1 MRDNNFMKAGFSS
14 FPEQLKMQNSTAK
27 IALKALLIAVALICV
42 SPAFCREVTLKDGSW
57 VVAFDSES
65 GVLTRLECKSPQWT
79 VEGRPALGASFW
91 MDVQSPDGRQDN
103 IVLGAKQR
111 AVAVKKLSSHRILLQ
126 WRNLLT
132 ERGDTLPI
140 TLTALVSLT
149 NQALTFEAG
158 IKNDSSLMVSS
169 VEFPCLGDLRP
180 PANGAP
186 LWAHHTFY
194 GDLKRDDI
202 SQGSTIMSRQSL
214 FCLIQSTNE
223 GLYVEMKDPTQPY
236 LLNFVFERHGFANSA
251 ANPSRLEFQTTH
263 YAYVHPH
270 SFAQLAPVVMRGYAG
285 DFHAGLDCYQAWRST
300 WYQEPHMPEWARQ
313 VHSWTMIRMTTPEQ
327 DYGLPYT
334 NFVQY
339 GREWA
344 ANGVKAVQVVGWNI
358 GGQDADDPSQDTD
371 PGLGTWQQWHDAIA
385 QVQGM
390 GVKVILFAKLNW
402 ADLTTSWY
410 SNELYKYQCTDPNG
424 RRYEQGG
431 YAYVTPTQLAGIGLH
446 RRAVMD
452 FQDPAY
458 REVAEKEFQK
468 ILALGSEGWLWDEIC
483 HHSDALYSWAP
494 DHGYTP
500 PGYVYGGDMPLSE
513 ALRTA
518 ADKASPD
525 FIFAGEGPED
535 WLMQDY
541 PVSETGLTSVPF
553 NQYLDTT
560 NSIVLAGVSG
570 FDDREALNLILMDR
584 YVIQYEPYFY
594 KGHITDFP
602 MTLAYGKK
610 VDDLR
615 RRYQEYLWDA
625 QFRDTLGAS
634 VTADGTLRYSVF
646 DSPAGKRAVV
656 VVNTDSKAITV
667 TVGVPKAADLVVAT
681 PDDPDARPVSGAI
694 QIPAR
699 CAAVVMER

>member
-1 MRDNNFMKAGFSS
+1 MK
-14 FPEQLKMQNSTAK
+14 NVST
-27 IALKALLIAVALICV
+27 LQRFNVVFFTLSLL
-42 SPAFCREVTLKDGSW
+42 STTSAFASDITLKDKSW
-57 VVAFDSES
+57 VVAFDSQS
-65 GVLTRLECKSPQWT
+65 GALTRLESKSPQWRI
-79 VEGRPALGASFW
+79 EGPPKMGLSFW
-91 MDVQSPDGRQDN
+91 LNAQSPDGRQDN
-103 IVLGAKQR
+103 IVLGGQQR
-111 AVAVKKLSSHRILLQ
+111 PVGVKKLSSNQIRLQ
-126 WRNLLT
+126 WQNLIT

-140 TLTALVSLT
+140 TLTATVSLT
-149 NQALTFEAG
+149 NDALTFNAG
-158 IKNDSSLMVSS
+158 VMNDSSLMVSE
-169 VEFPCLGDLRP
+169 VEFPCLGNLNP
-180 PANGAP
+180 PAAGAP

-194 GDLKRDDI
+194 GDLKKDDI
-202 SQGSTIMSRQSL
+202 SKGSTIMSKQSL

-223 GLYVEMKDPTQPY
+223 GIYVEMKDPTQPY
-236 LLNFVFERHGFANSA
+236 LLNFVFERHGFASSG

-270 SFAQLAPVVMRGYAG
+270 TSAQLSPVVMRCYSG
-285 DFHAGLDCYQAWRST
+285 DFHAGLDCYKAWRST
-300 WYQEPHMPEWARQ
+300 WYKEPHLPDWARE

-327 DYGLPYT
+327 DYGLHYT

-344 ANGVKAVQVVGWNI
+344 DNGVRAVQVVGWNI

-385 QVQGM
+385 QVQSM

-424 RRYEQGG
+424 KRYEQGG

-452 FQDPAY
+452 FQDAAY

-483 HHSDALYSWAP
+483 HHSDTLYSWAP

-513 ALRTA
+513 QLRVA
-518 ADKASPD
+518 ADKVSPD
-525 FIFAGEGPED
+525 FIFAGEGPQD
-535 WLMQDY
+535 WLMQYY
-541 PVSETGLTSVPF
+541 PVSETGLTAVPF

-560 NSIVLAGVSG
+560 NSLVLAGVSG
-570 FDDREALNLILMDR
+570 FDDRETLNLILMDR

-610 VDDLR
+610 IDDLR
-615 RRYQEYLWDA
+615 RRYKDYLWDA
-625 QFRDTLGAS
+625 QFRDTIGAS
-634 VTADGTLRYSVF
+634 VTADGAFRYSVF
-646 DSPAGKRAVV
+646 VSPIGKRAVV
-656 VVNTDSKAITV
+656 VVNTDSKAIAV
-667 TVGVPKAADLVVAT
+667 TVNIPDAGNLVVAT
-681 PDDPDARPVSGAI
+681 PDDSAARPTTGAI

-699 CAAVVMER
+699 CAAVVMEQ

>member
-1 MRDNNFMKAGFSS
+1 MKNA
-14 FPEQLKMQNSTAK
+14 STLL
-27 IALKALLIAVALICV
+27 ALFCTTFVLASV
-42 SPAFCREVTLKDGSW
+42 PAFSRDITLKDKSW
-57 VVAFDSES
+57 VVSFDSQS
-65 GVLTRLECKSPQWT
+65 GALTRLESKSPRWT
-79 VEGRPALGASFW
+79 IEGRPKMALLFW
-91 MDVQSPDGRQDN
+91 LNAQSPDGRQDN
-103 IVLGAKQR
+103 IVLGQKQR
-111 AVAVKKLSSHRILLQ
+111 AVEVKKLSSRQVRLQ
-126 WRNLLT
+126 WQNLIS
-132 ERGDTLPI
+132 ERGDILPI
-140 TLTALVSLT
+140 TLTAIVSLT
-149 NQALTFEAG
+149 NDTLTFDASVT
-158 IKNDSSLMVSS
+158 NDSSLMVST
-169 VEFPCLGDLRP
+169 VEFPCVGDLSSP
-180 PANGAP
+180 TAGAP
-186 LWAHHTFY
+186 LWGQHTFY
-194 GDLKRDDI
+194 GDLKKDDI
-202 SQGSTIMSRQSL
+202 SKDSTIMSKQSL

-223 GLYVEMKDPTQPY
+223 GIYVEMKDPTQPY
-236 LLNFVFERHGFANSA
+236 LINFVFEHHGFAGST
-251 ANPSRLEFQTTH
+251 ANPLRLEFQTTH
-263 YAYVHPH
+263 CAYVHPH
-270 SFAQLAPVVMRGYAG
+270 TSAQLAPVVMRCYTG
-285 DFHAGLDCYQAWRST
+285 DFHAGLDCYKAWRST
-300 WYQEPHMPEWARQ
+300 WYQEPHLPEWARE

-344 ANGVKAVQVVGWNI
+344 DNGVKAVQVVGWNI

-385 QVQGM
+385 QVQSM

-424 RRYEQGG
+424 KRYEQGG

-446 RRAVMD
+446 KRAVMD

-483 HHSDALYSWAP
+483 HHSDCLYSWAP
-494 DHGYTP
+494 DHGYTA
-500 PGYVYGGDMPLSE
+500 PGYVYGGDLPLSE
-513 ALRTA
+513 ALREA
-518 ADKASPD
+518 ADKVSPD
-525 FIFAGEGPED
+525 FIFGGEGPQD
-535 WLMQDY
+535 WLMQYY
-541 PVSETGLTSVPF
+541 PVSETGMTAVPF

-560 NSIVLAGVSG
+560 NSVVLAGVSG

-610 VDDLR
+610 IDDLR
-615 RRYQEYLWDA
+615 RRYKEYLWDA

-634 VTADGTLRYSVF
+634 VTADGTFRYSVF
-646 DSPAGKRAVV
+646 DSPSGKRAVV
-656 VVNTDSKAITV
+656 IVNTDSKAVAATV
-667 TVGVPKAADLVVAT
+667 SIPNTGNLVAAT
-681 PDDPDARPVSGAI
+681 PDDPDAKPTTGAI

-699 CAAVVMER
+699 CAAVVMEQ

>member
-1 MRDNNFMKAGFSS
+1 MKNA
-14 FPEQLKMQNSTAK
+14 STF
-27 IALKALLIAVALICV
+27 LTALLTMGFLSV
-42 SPAFCREVTLKDGSW
+42 SPVFAREITLKDKYW
-57 VVAFDSES
+57 VIAFDSQS
-65 GVLTRLECKSPQWT
+65 GALTRIESKSPDWAIERQPQS
-79 VEGRPALGASFW
+79 GLSFRL
-91 MDVQSPDGRQDN
+91 DAQSTDGRQDN
-103 IVLGAKQR
+103 IVFGLKQKPVEVR
-111 AVAVKKLSSHRILLQ
+111 KLSSRQLRLRWQ
-126 WRNLLT
+126 NLIT
-132 ERGDTLPI
+132 DRGDTLPI
-140 TLTALVSLT
+140 TLTATISLANDT
-149 NQALTFEAG
+149 LTFDTSVA
-158 IKNDSSLMVSS
+158 NDSSLIVST
-169 VEFPCLGDLRP
+169 VEFPCIGNLNP
-180 PANGAP
+180 PAVNAP
-186 LWAHHTFY
+186 MWAHHTFY
-194 GDLKRDDI
+194 GDLKRDDLAK
-202 SQGSTIMSRQSL
+202 GGTIMSKQSL

-236 LLNFVFERHGFANSA
+236 LLNFVFEHHGSA
-251 ANPSRLEFQTTH
+251 KSASNPSRVEFQTTH
-263 YAYVHPH
+263 YAYVQPH
-270 SFAQLAPVVMRGYAG
+270 TSAQLVPVVMRCYAG
-285 DFHAGLDCYQAWRST
+285 DFHAGLDCYKAWRST
-300 WYQEPHMPEWARQ
+300 WYQEPHIPEWARQ

-334 NFVQY
+334 NFVEY

-344 ANGVKAVQVVGWNI
+344 ANGVRAVQVVGWNI

-385 QVQGM
+385 QVQSM

-410 SNELYKYQCTDPNG
+410 SNELYKYQCTDPDG

-446 RRAVMD
+446 KRAVMD

-513 ALRTA
+513 ALRVA
-518 ADKASPD
+518 ADKVSPD
-525 FIFAGEGPED
+525 FIFAGEGPQD
-535 WLMQDY
+535 WLMQYY
-541 PVSETGLTSVPF
+541 PVSETGLTGVPF

-570 FDDREALNLILMDR
+570 FDDRETLNLILMDR

-610 VDDLR
+610 IDDLR
-615 RRYQEYLWDA
+615 RKYKEYLWDA
-625 QFRDTLGAS
+625 QFRDTLGAT
-634 VTADGTLRYSVF
+634 VTADGAFRYSVF

-656 VVNTDSKAITV
+656 MVNTDSKAISATV
-667 TVGVPKAADLVVAT
+667 TLPHAGNLVIAT
-681 PDDPDARPVSGAI
+681 PDDPNAQPTTGGI

-699 CAAVVMER
+699 CAAVVMEQ

>member
-1 MRDNNFMKAGFSS
+1 MK
-14 FPEQLKMQNSTAK
+14 NTSTRLSA
-27 IALKALLIAVALICV
+27 IALATANQRFNAPTLAVILMFVAALPLYA
-42 SPAFCREVTLKDGSW
+42 REITLKNESW
-57 VVAFDSES
+57 VISFDSKS
-65 GVLTRLECKSPQWT
+65 GALTQLQSKSPQWT
-79 VEGRPALGASFW
+79 IEGRPKLGASFW
-91 MDVQSPDGRQDN
+91 LDAQSVDGRHDN
-103 IVLGAKQR
+103 IVLGQKQR
-111 AVAVKKLSSHRILLQ
+111 PVEVKKLSSHQILLQ
-126 WRNLLT
+126 WQNLVT
-132 ERGDTLPI
+132 ENGDTLPI
-140 TLTALVSLT
+140 TLTAMVSLT
-149 NQALTFEAG
+149 NDILRFDASVM
-158 IKNDSSLMVSS
+158 NDSPLLVST
-169 VEFPCLGDLRP
+169 VEFPCVGDLTP
-180 PANGAP
+180 PTLGAP

-194 GDLKRDDI
+194 GDLKRDDL
-202 SQGSTIMSRQSL
+202 SKGSTIMSRQSL

-223 GLYVEMKDPTQPY
+223 GLYVEMENPTQPY
-236 LLNFVFERHGFANSA
+236 LLNFVFERHGFAGSSD
-251 ANPSRLEFQTTH
+251 NPSRLEFQTTH

-270 SFAQLAPVVMRGYAG
+270 TSAQLVPVVVRAYTG
-285 DFHAGLDCYQAWRST
+285 DFHAGLDCYKAWRST
-300 WYQEPHMPEWARQ
+300 WYKEPHIPDWARE

-344 ANGVKAVQVVGWNI
+344 ANGVRAVQVVGWNI

-385 QVQGM
+385 QVQSM

-410 SNELYKYQCTDPNG
+410 SNELYKYQCTDPDG

-452 FQDPAY
+452 FQDPEY
-458 REVAEKEFQK
+458 RKIAEREFQK

-483 HHSDALYSWAP
+483 HHSDAIYSWAP

-513 ALRTA
+513 QLREA
-518 ADKASPD
+518 ADKVGPD

-535 WLMQDY
+535 WLMQYY
-541 PVSETGLTSVPF
+541 PVSETGITSVPF

-560 NSIVLAGVSG
+560 NSLVLAGVSG

-610 VDDLR
+610 IDDLR
-615 RRYQEYLWDA
+615 RRYREYLWDA
-625 QFRDTLGAS
+625 QFRDTVGAS
-634 VTADGTLRYSVF
+634 VAADGTFRYSVF
-646 DSPAGKRAVV
+646 DSTSGKRAVV
-656 VVNTDSKAITV
+656 VVNTDSKAIAATV
-667 TVGVPKAADLVVAT
+667 IIPNTRSLVAAT
-681 PDDPDARPVSGAI
+681 PDEPDAQPTTGAI

-699 CAAVVMER
+699 CATVVMER

>member
-1 MRDNNFMKAGFSS
+1 MKNASMF
-14 FPEQLKMQNSTAK
+14 
-27 IALKALLIAVALICV
+27 
-42 SPAFCREVTLKDGSW
+42 SPAVLLQILFALSLLATTSALAREITLKNESW
-57 VVAFDSES
+57 IIAFDSQS
-65 GVLTRLECKSPQWT
+65 GALTRLESKSPPWT
-79 VEGRPALGASFW
+79 IEGNPKLGASFW
-91 MDVQSPDGRQDN
+91 MNAQSPDGQQDN
-103 IVLGAKQR
+103 IVLGLKQR
-111 AVAVKKLSSHRILLQ
+111 PVEVKKLSPHQLRLQ
-126 WRNLLT
+126 WQNLVT
-132 ERGDTLPI
+132 EGGETLPI
-140 TLTALVSLT
+140 TLTATVSLT
-149 NQALTFEAG
+149 NDTLSFGTSVA
-158 IKNDSSLMVSS
+158 NDSLLLVSA
-169 VEFPCLGDLRP
+169 VEFPCIGDLKP
-180 PANGAP
+180 PTAGAP

-194 GDLKRDDI
+194 GDLKRDDL
-202 SQGSTIMSRQSL
+202 SKTCTIMSRQSL
-214 FCLIQSTNE
+214 FCLIQSANE
-223 GLYVEMKDPTQPY
+223 GIYVEMGDPTQPY
-236 LLNFVFERHGFANSA
+236 LLNFVFEHHGSA
-251 ANPSRLEFQTTH
+251 GSSANPARLEFQTTH

-270 SFAQLAPVVMRGYAG
+270 TSAQLAPVVMRGYMG
-285 DFHAGLDCYQAWRST
+285 DFHAGLDCYKAWRSI
-300 WYQEPHMPEWARQ
+300 WYKEPHIPDWARD

-327 DYGLPYT
+327 DYGLPYR

-344 ANGVKAVQVVGWNI
+344 DNGVRAVQVVGWNI

-385 QVQGM
+385 QVQSM

-410 SNELYKYQCTDPNG
+410 SNELYKYQCTAPDG
-424 RRYEQGG
+424 TRYGQGG

-483 HHSDALYSWAP
+483 HHSDTLYSWAP

-513 ALRTA
+513 ALRAA
-518 ADKASPD
+518 ADKVSPD
-525 FIFAGEGPED
+525 FIFAGEGPQD
-535 WLMQDY
+535 WLMQYY

-610 VDDLR
+610 IDDLR
-615 RRYQEYLWDA
+615 RRYKAYLWDA
-625 QFRDTLGAS
+625 QFRDTLGAA
-634 VTADGTLRYSVF
+634 VTADGTFRYSIF
-646 DSPAGKRAVV
+646 DSTTGKRAVV
-656 VVNTDSKAITV
+656 VVNTDSKAISATV
-667 TVGVPKAADLVVAT
+667 TLPHAGSLVVAT
-681 PDDPDARPVSGAI
+681 PDDPDARSTTGAI

-699 CAAVVMER
+699 CAAVVMEQ

>member
-1 MRDNNFMKAGFSS
+1 MKADLST
-14 FPEQLKMQNSTAK
+14 FPTVLAGSKTGPMQKRFNLVTS
-27 IALKALLIAVALICV
+27 ALLLTL
-42 SPAFCREVTLKDGSW
+42 SLLSTSAFAREVTLKDKSW
-57 VVAFDSES
+57 VVAFDSHS
-65 GVLTRLECKSPQWT
+65 GALTRLESKSPQWT
-79 VEGRPALGASFW
+79 VEGRLKTGASFRLNA
-91 MDVQSPDGRQDN
+91 QSPDGHQDN
-103 IVLGAKQR
+103 IVLGQKQR
-111 AVAVKKLSSHRILLQ
+111 PIEVKKLSSHQLRLQ
-126 WRNLLT
+126 WQNLVT

-140 TLTALVSLT
+140 TLTATVSLT
-149 NQALTFEAG
+149 NDTLTFDTSVT
-158 IKNDSSLMVSS
+158 NDSSLMVST
-169 VEFPCLGDLRP
+169 VEFPCVGNLNP
-180 PANGAP
+180 PTSGTP
-186 LWAHHTFY
+186 IWAHHTFY
-194 GDLKRDDI
+194 GDLKHDDI
-202 SQGSTIMSRQSL
+202 SQGCTIMSKQSL

-223 GLYVEMKDPTQPY
+223 GLYVEMENPTQPY
-236 LLNFVFERHGFANSA
+236 LLNFVFEHHGFANSIG
-251 ANPSRLEFQTTH
+251 NPSRLEFQTTH

-270 SFAQLAPVVMRGYAG
+270 TSAQLVPVVMRCYAG
-285 DFHAGLDCYQAWRST
+285 DFHAGLDCYKAWRST
-300 WYQEPHMPEWARQ
+300 WYQEPHLPDWARE

-344 ANGVKAVQVVGWNI
+344 SNGVRAVQVVGWNI

-385 QVQGM
+385 QVQSL

-424 RRYEQGG
+424 KRYEQGG

-452 FQDPAY
+452 FQDPEY
-458 REVAEKEFQK
+458 RQVAAKEFQK

-483 HHSDALYSWAP
+483 HHSDTLYSWAP
-494 DHGYTP
+494 NHGYTP

-513 ALRTA
+513 QLRAA
-518 ADKASPD
+518 ADKVSPD

-535 WLMQDY
+535 WLMQYY
-541 PVSETGLTSVPF
+541 PVSETGISPVPF

-560 NSIVLAGVSG
+560 NSLELAGVSG

-584 YVIQYEPYFY
+584 DVIQYEPYFY

-610 VDDLR
+610 IDDLR
-615 RRYQEYLWDA
+615 RRYQAYLWNG
-625 QFRDTLGAS
+625 QFRDTIGAS
-634 VTADGTLRYSVF
+634 VTADGRFRYSVF
-646 DSPAGKRAVV
+646 DSPDGKRAVV
-656 VVNTDSKAITV
+656 VVNTDSKAIAV
-667 TVGVPKAADLVVAT
+667 TVNVPNAGHLVLAT
-681 PDDPDARPVSGAI
+681 PDDPHARTTTGKI

-699 CAAVVMER
+699 CAAVLIEQ

>member
-1 MRDNNFMKAGFSS
+1 MEADSLM
-14 FPEQLKMQNSTAK
+14 FPGRLKIQISKFKTVQRA
-27 IALKALLIAVALICV
+27 IFVVLAVFCV
-42 SPAFCREVTLKDGSW
+42 SPAFSREITLKNDSW
-57 VVAFDSES
+57 VVAFDSDS
-65 GVLTRLECKSPQWT
+65 GALTRLESKSPQWAI
-79 VEGRPALGASFW
+79 EGRSKLDASFW
-91 MDVQSPDGRQDN
+91 LNAQSVDGHQDN
-103 IVLGAKQR
+103 IVLGLKQR
-111 AVAVKKLSSHRILLQ
+111 PVEVKKLSSHQLRLQ
-126 WRNLLT
+126 WQNLVT
-132 ERGDTLPI
+132 EHGDTLPI
-140 TLTALVSLT
+140 TLTATVSLT
-149 NQALTFEAG
+149 NDTLTFDAR
-158 IKNDSSLMVSS
+158 ISNDSLLMVST
-169 VEFPCLGDLRP
+169 VEFPCVGDLNP
-180 PANGAP
+180 PVTGAP
-186 LWAHHTFY
+186 MWGQHTFY
-194 GDLKRDDI
+194 GDLKKDDI
-202 SQGSTIMSRQSL
+202 SRGSTIMSKQSL

-223 GLYVEMKDPTQPY
+223 GLYVEMENPSQPY
-236 LLNFVFERHGFANSA
+236 LLNFVFEHHGHANSP

-263 YAYVHPH
+263 YVYVNPH
-270 SFAQLAPVVMRGYAG
+270 TSAQLVPVVIRCYAG
-285 DFHAGLDCYQAWRST
+285 DFHVGLDCYKAWRST
-300 WYQEPHMPEWARQ
+300 WYQEPHIPAWARE

-344 ANGVKAVQVVGWNI
+344 DNGVRAVQVVGWNI

-410 SNELYKYQCTDPNG
+410 SNELYKYQCTDPDG

-452 FQDPAY
+452 FQDPEY
-458 REVAEKEFQK
+458 REIAGKEFQK

-483 HHSDALYSWAP
+483 HHSDAIYSWAP

-500 PGYVYGGDMPLSE
+500 PGYVYGGDLPLSE
-513 ALRTA
+513 QLRAA
-518 ADKASPD
+518 ADKLSPD

-535 WLMQDY
+535 WLMQYY
-541 PVSETGLTSVPF
+541 PVSETGLTTVPF

-570 FDDREALNLILMDR
+570 FDDRETLNLILMDR

-610 VDDLR
+610 IDDLR
-615 RRYQEYLWDA
+615 RRYKAYLWEA
-625 QFRDTLGAS
+625 QFRDTIGAN
-634 VTADGTLRYSVF
+634 VTGDGTFRYSVF

-656 VVNTDSKAITV
+656 VVNTDSKTITA
-667 TVGVPKAADLVVAT
+667 TVNVPNAGNLVLAT
-681 PDDPDARPVSGAI
+681 PDHPDPQPITSPF
-694 QIPAR
+694 QIPTR
-699 CAAVVMER
+699 CAAVIMEQ